1 VKRARPN
8 IKAESSAAVESAS
21 IIGKFPTRRNTVRAQ
36 VLADLLSSEEVTTIE
51 GVFESST
58 TRIPAVI
65 NVLGDLYVWQIDRH
79 DVSVGTKD
87 GRTPEVR
94 VYYLRQSI
102 IRAAFEAGAAQFIK
116 DVREQ
121 RKARRKDAPKARREA
136 ERRNIARA
144 LRRIDPTQ
152 GDFFQ
157 GVPNDQGR

>member
-1 VKRARPN
+1 MS
-8 IKAESSAAVESAS
+8 KAHHPKKIEAVGSQGDTG
-21 IIGKFPTRRNTVRAQ
+21 IIGKFPTRRNTVVAQ
-36 VLADLLSSEEVTTIE
+36 VLADLLGSGEVTTIE

-65 NVLGDLYVWQIDRH
+65 NALGDLHGWLIDRH

-102 IRAAFEAGAAQFIK
+102 IKAAFEAGAAQFIK
-116 DVREQ
+116 EVREQ

-144 LRRIDPTQ
+144 LRRVDPTQ
-152 GDFFQ
+152 GDLFRGAQ
-157 GVPNDQGR
+157 